1 LRRRSLNRVSSAI
14 HVTPKPCKIAH
25 LNTELNW
32 APTDDLLTVDTG
44 LFTIRL
50 LFSGV
55 QGMFVS
61 CWHCLLLWALSMDSI
76 ETPCC
81 PCCRQ
86 RAFRP
91 KLSDLLPQFCGQE
104 TPGNSPASQQ
114 WSQAHCIFLT
124 NSEGESPI
132 YLGGT
137 VHFIAD
143 TLAEPA
149 SPVRAL
155 IWPPTVRCRDAQLV
169 PVESILSPVVVE
181 LHLEDPALAEAS
193 PV

>member
-1 LRRRSLNRVSSAI
+1 MLSVLPSKGFSPQALRPSSS
-14 HVTPKPCKIAH
+14 VLRPGDTW
-25 LNTELNW
+25 EQSGQ
-32 APTDDLLTVDTG
+32 PTMVA
-44 LFTIRL
+44 
-50 LFSGV
+50 S
-55 QGMFVS
+55 
-61 CWHCLLLWALSMDSI
+61 ALHI
-76 ETPCC
+76 Y
-81 PCCRQ
+81 
-86 RAFRP
+86 
-91 KLSDLLPQFCGQE
+91 
-104 TPGNSPASQQ
+104 
-114 WSQAHCIFLT
+114 T
-124 NSEGESPI
+124 NSEGESPS

-181 LHLEDPALAEAS
+181 LHLEDPVLAEAS

>member
-1 LRRRSLNRVSSAI
+1 MDA
-14 HVTPKPCKIAH
+14 
-25 LNTELNW
+25 
-32 APTDDLLTVDTG
+32 G

-50 LFSGV
+50 LLTGV
-55 QGMFVS
+55 QGMLVS
-61 CWHCLLLWALSMDSI
+61 CWHCLLLWALSMDPI

-86 RAFRP
+86 SAFRP
-91 KLSDLLPQFCGQE
+91 KLSDLLPQSCDKA

-124 NSEGESPI
+124 NSEGESRS
-132 YLGGT
+132 YLGWT

-143 TLAEPA
+143 ILAEPA
-149 SPVRAL
+149 SPVRVL
-155 IWPPTVRCRDAQLV
+155 IWPPTGRCRDAQLV

-181 LHLEDPALAEAS
+181 LHLEDPVLAEAS